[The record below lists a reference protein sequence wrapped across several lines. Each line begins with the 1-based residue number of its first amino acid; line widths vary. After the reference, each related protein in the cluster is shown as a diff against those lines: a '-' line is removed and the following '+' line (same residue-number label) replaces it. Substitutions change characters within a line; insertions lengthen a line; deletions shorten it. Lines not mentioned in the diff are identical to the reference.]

1 MDMTDALSS
10 PSVAPA
16 GDAPSPFA
24 AIDADM
30 VREAVRRGRGGASSD
45 FDLLPGGRAS
55 FPPAGAPLRQA
66 GVLCPLVDRGD
77 GLRVILTR
85 RADHLRQHA
94 GQVAFPGGRV
104 DPTDPSLL
112 HAALREAD
120 EEIGLAA
127 HQVDIF
133 GAIDGHE
140 TGTGYAITP
149 FVGLVTPDF
158 APRSD
163 PSEVAEVF
171 EPPLAF
177 LMDPA
182 NRRTESRYFQGRDRR
197 YYAMPWEGRYIW
209 GATAR
214 MLVGLSDRL
223 ADLLDEAG
231 LGGGLRDL
239 RDGARPPH
247 GPG

>member
-1 MDMTDALSS
+1 MTDAVPPL
-10 PSVAPA
+10 PCAAPPAA
-16 GDAPSPFA
+16 GDPPAAFA
-24 AIDADM
+24 AIDAEM
-30 VREAVRRGRGGASSD
+30 VRAAVLHGRPGASSD
-45 FDLLPGGRAS
+45 FDLLPGGRPDG
-55 FPPAGAPLRQA
+55 FPPGKPLRQA

-112 HAALREAD
+112 HAALREAE
-120 EEIGLAA
+120 EEIGLRA
-127 HQVDIF
+127 HQVEIF

-149 FVGLVTPDF
+149 FVGLVDPDF
-158 APRSD
+158 TPVSD

-182 NRRTESRYFQGRDRR
+182 NRRTESRFFQGRDRR

-214 MLVGLSDRL
+214 MLVGLSERL
-223 ADLLDEAG
+223 RAIAAASG
-231 LGGGLRDL
+231 PLR
-239 RDGARPPH
+239 G
-247 GPG
+247 